1 MFRSLVAVFLL
12 HFLMCVGISV
22 VGSSKPLPSFEPQQ
36 DLAALSQ
43 SAPGHDAPVA
53 NSDADDHALLDD
65 RQDFPDLLQPRTL
78 ADTAAAATEGV
89 ISLALVRTPSVAVA
103 PPHKPPRAP
112 GILA

>member
-12 HFLMCVGISV
+12 HFLLCVGISV

-36 DLAALSQ
+36 DLAVLSQ
-43 SAPGHDAPVA
+43 TAPGHEVPGA

-65 RQDFPDLLQPRTL
+65 RQDFPDLLQPMAL
-78 ADTAAAATEGV
+78 ADTCTAATKGL
-89 ISLALVRTPSVAVA
+89 IPLAQVRTPSVALA
-103 PPHKPPRAP
+103 PPHKPPKAP

>member
-12 HFLMCVGISV
+12 HFLLCVGISV

-36 DLAALSQ
+36 DLAVLSQ
-43 SAPGHDAPVA
+43 TAPGHEVPGA

-65 RQDFPDLLQPRTL
+65 RQDFPDLLQPMAL
-78 ADTAAAATEGV
+78 AGTGAAAARGL
-89 ISLALVRTPSVAVA
+89 IPLAQVRTPSVALA
-103 PPHKPPRAP
+103 PPHKPPKAP

>member
-12 HFLMCVGISV
+12 HFLLCVGISV
-22 VGSSKPLPSFEPQQ
+22 VGSSKPLSSFEPR
-36 DLAALSQ
+36 DAAALVQ
-43 SAPGHDAPVA
+43 PLPGNEAPGA

-78 ADTAAAATEGV
+78 ADAGTAAATGLIARAQAG
-89 ISLALVRTPSVAVA
+89 TPSVAIA
-103 PPHKPPRAP
+103 PPHKPPKAL